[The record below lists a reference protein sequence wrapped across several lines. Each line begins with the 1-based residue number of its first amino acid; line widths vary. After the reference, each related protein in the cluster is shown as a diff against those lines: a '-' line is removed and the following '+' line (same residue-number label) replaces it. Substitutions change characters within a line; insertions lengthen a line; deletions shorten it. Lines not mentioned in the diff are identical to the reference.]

1 MSFASL
7 CLPALAIHFQYEDAH
22 ANFANLDLLI
32 ATINVLQ
39 LWDEIDIE
47 EIFGQKIDRVNTFY
61 STPEYYTR
69 MKYRETVKS
78 RTSGVGRAVE
88 WPVKKDDFFPY
99 SDGAH
104 NFWTGY
110 FTSRAAFKRFERV
123 ASSFLLAARQIEAMP
138 MNAPAEVANS
148 SQRALFPLEDALG
161 ISQHHDAVS
170 GTAKQHVADDYS
182 RRLQVGIDEAAQT
195 VTQKLRKMLLDLT
208 PNNSTLENL
217 SYCQLLNESICE
229 VSEVGCI
236 LSWRLMFVYLSCLL
250 YHAFISLLMRGLDDR
265 KQLYQVE
272 RTCTQLFIIRLH
284 LIDQPW

>member
-1 MSFASL
+1 
-7 CLPALAIHFQYEDAH
+7 
-22 ANFANLDLLI
+22 
-32 ATINVLQ
+32 
-39 LWDEIDIE
+39 
-47 EIFGQKIDRVNTFY
+47 
-61 STPEYYTR
+61 
-69 MKYRETVKS
+69 
-78 RTSGVGRAVE
+78 
-88 WPVKKDDFFPY
+88 
-99 SDGAH
+99 
-104 NFWTGY
+104 
-110 FTSRAAFKRFERV
+110 
-123 ASSFLLAARQIEAMP
+123 MP
-138 MNAPAEVANS
+138 TNAPAEVDNS
-148 SQRALFPLEDALG
+148 SQKALFPLEDALG

-272 RTCTQLFIIRLH
+272 RTCTQLFIIVDH
-284 LIDQPW
+284 CQ